1 MSRARQRT
9 LSHLQKLAATAA
21 VLGSTACNHG
31 CGSGYAVV
39 DPMPMPTPK
48 YSTSITASATWSGT
62 RIVLELKDP
71 TLAGASFAV
80 KSPRDAGGDAGGRDG
95 GLGTALGGTIASASP
110 TADGM
115 RFELEPDP
123 GRGGMSVDVDVD
135 GPDGV
140 HTVGANVSWGS
151 SADGG
156 KTLGVTIVDR

>member
-21 VLGSTACNHG
+21 VVGTAACNHG
-31 CGSGYAVV
+31 CGGSGYAVV

-48 YSTSITASATWSGT
+48 YSTSITGTATWSGT
-62 RIVLELKDP
+62 KIVLELKDP
-71 TLAGASFAV
+71 TLAGASFVA
-80 KSPRDAGGDAGGRDG
+80 KSSTDAGHDG
-95 GLGTALGGTIASASP
+95 GHDGGVGSAIGGVIASSGP

-140 HTVGANVSWGS
+140 HTVGANVSWGT

-156 KTLGVTIVDR
+156 KTLAVTMVDR

>member
-21 VLGSTACNHG
+21 VVGTAACNHG
-31 CGSGYAVV
+31 CGGGYAVV

-48 YSTSITASATWSGT
+48 YSTAITGTATWSGT

-71 TLAGASFAV
+71 TLLGASFVA
-80 KSPRDAGGDAGGRDG
+80 KSSDGGRDG
-95 GLGTALGGTIASASP
+95 GATTAVGGTIASSGP

-115 RFELEPDP
+115 RFELVPDP
-123 GRGGMSVDVDVD
+123 GRGGMSVDLDVD

-140 HTVGANVSWGS
+140 HTVQARVDWGS
-151 SADGG
+151 TPDGG
-156 KTLGVTIVDR
+156 KTLAVTMVDR

>member
-21 VLGSTACNHG
+21 MVGVACNHG
-31 CGSGYAVV
+31 CGGSGYAVV

-48 YSTSITASATWSGT
+48 YSTTIIGTATWSGT
-62 RIVLELKDP
+62 HIVLELKDP
-71 TLAGASFAV
+71 TLAGASFAA
-80 KSPRDAGGDAGGRDG
+80 KSSDAGRDG
-95 GLGTALGGTIASASP
+95 GGLGAALGGTIVSAST

-115 RFELEPDP
+115 RFELAPDP

-140 HTVGANVSWGS
+140 HTVGATVSWGS
-151 SADGG
+151 SPKNETDGG
-156 KTLGVTIVDR
+156 KTLSVTMVDR

>member
-1 MSRARQRT
+1 MSRARRRT

-21 VLGSTACNHG
+21 VVGTAACNHG
-31 CGSGYAVV
+31 CGGSGYAVV

-48 YSTSITASATWSGT
+48 YSTSITGTATWSGT

-80 KSPRDAGGDAGGRDG
+80 KSPRDGGDGGGRDG
-95 GLGTALGGTIASASP
+95 GLGTAMGGTIASASP

-123 GRGGMSVDVDVD
+123 GRGGMSVDIEVD

-140 HTVGANVSWGS
+140 HTVGANVNWGS
-151 SADGG
+151 TPDGG
-156 KTLGVTIVDR
+156 KTLSVMMVDR

>member
-21 VLGSTACNHG
+21 VVGTAACNHG

-48 YSTSITASATWSGT
+48 YSTSIAGTAKWSGT

-71 TLAGASFAV
+71 TLAGASYAA
-80 KSPRDAGGDAGGRDG
+80 KSSDAGRDG
-95 GLGTALGGTIASASP
+95 GLGSAMGGTMTSASA
-110 TADGM
+110 TADGL
-115 RFELEPDP
+115 RFELQPDP

-140 HTVGANVSWGS
+140 HTVQARVDWGS
-151 SADGG
+151 TADGG
-156 KTLGVTIVDR
+156 RTLSVTTVDR

>member
-21 VLGSTACNHG
+21 VVGTAACNG
-31 CGSGYAVV
+31 CGGSGYAVV

-48 YSTSITASATWSGT
+48 YSTTIIGSATWSGT
-62 RIVLELKDP
+62 KIVLELKDP
-71 TLAGASFAV
+71 TLAGASFAA
-80 KSPRDAGGDAGGRDG
+80 KSSDAGRDG
-95 GLGTALGGTIASASP
+95 GLGAAMGGTIVSAGA

-115 RFELEPDP
+115 RFELAPDP

-140 HTVGANVSWGS
+140 HTVQAAISWGS
-151 SADGG
+151 TADGG
-156 KTLGVTIVDR
+156 KTLAVTMVDR